1 MELFDR
7 QADFS
12 ADCRYNCSE
21 DNKRGISAGL
31 NAVRDLALEAGVNP
45 NTMQRALT
53 TAEDGGII
61 YVRRGEG
68 RYVTED
74 TEKIAA
80 YRTEYVLKQTREFAA
95 RMKSLGL
102 DGGEIS
108 AALNSV
114 LNGEE

>member
-1 MELFDR
+1 
-7 QADFS
+7 
-12 ADCRYNCSE
+12 
-21 DNKRGISAGL
+21 
-31 NAVRDLALEAGVNP
+31 
-45 NTMQRALT
+45 MQRALT

-80 YRTEYVLKQTREFAA
+80 LRTEYVLKQTREFAS

>member
-1 MELFDR
+1 MAWSFSTDR
-7 QADFS
+7 PIFQQIADIIVL
-12 ADCRYNCSE
+12 
-21 DNKRGISAGL
+21 KIISGEYPPGYRL

-53 TAEDGGII
+53 TAEDG
-61 YVRRGEG
+61 
-68 RYVTED
+68 ED
-74 TEKIAA
+74 TEKLAA
-80 YRTEYVLKQTREFAA
+80 FRTEYVLKQTREFAS